1 MVVPRSGS
9 WWEVWEV
16 LRDFERGVVGYAVCP
31 MPTTKQCFLNN
42 SILSIPRASDA
53 VTSLGRQQNRET
65 SLPKS
70 LNTSQ
75 KIPKIPM
82 SNTRS
87 TSLHPGTPRFRL
99 GKPWAQYMRQHA
111 VRAFG
116 AASPTHAVRSVI
128 APHKK
133 KGCSC
138 EQPFWK
144 YPDYLS
150 KACPAEPRTSLFL
163 RM

>member
-1 MVVPRSGS
+1 MALWVGVCGSG
-9 WWEVWEV
+9 WEV
-16 LRDFERGVVGYAVCP
+16 LRDFERGVGGYAVCP

-53 VTSLGRQQNRET
+53 VTSLCRQQNRET

-87 TSLHPGTPRFRL
+87 TSLHPDTLRFRL
-99 GKPWAQYMRQHA
+99 GKPWGTANAAACCACALRRTTKQHCIQNRLIQTA
-111 VRAFG
+111 G
-116 AASPTHAVRSVI
+116 TAAKHFHR
-128 APHKK
+128 
-133 KGCSC
+133 
-138 EQPFWK
+138 F
-144 YPDYLS
+144 S
-150 KACPAEPRTSLFL
+150 KHC
-163 RM
+163 